1 MPAQIPSKSSR
12 GRLYVVAT
20 PIGNL
25 EDLTF
30 RALKTLREVDVI
42 ACEDTRHT
50 RKLLNHYELKKRL
63 LSYFQPREKHQSRI
77 ILELL
82 KQGQEVALVSD
93 AGTPGISD
101 PGYPLIQRAL
111 EEGIEIVPVPGASA
125 LTAAL
130 SAAGLPTH
138 RVLFLGFP
146 PPKPQA
152 TRALLRSLKE
162 EPSTL
167 VFYLPARRLS
177 SFLESVQDALGG
189 RLVVMARELTKLH
202 EEFLRGRPGELLE
215 NLQGRAIRG
224 EVTLLVEGLSR
235 KNQQNKSQ
243 HA

>member
-1 MPAQIPSKSSR
+1 MQAQLPSTAAR

-30 RALKTLREVDVI
+30 RALKTLQEVDVI
-42 ACEDTRHT
+42 ACEDTRQT
-50 RKLLNHYELKKRL
+50 RKLLNHYDLKKRL
-63 LSYFQPREKHQSRI
+63 MSYFQPREKHQSRS

-82 KQGQEVALVSD
+82 KQGQDVALVSD

-111 EEGIEIVPVPGASA
+111 EEDIEIVPIPGASA

-130 SAAGLPTH
+130 CAAGLPTH

-146 PPKPQA
+146 PPKAQA
-152 TRALLRSLKE
+152 TRTILRSLRDE
-162 EPSTL
+162 TATL

-177 SFLESVQDALGG
+177 SFLESLLEELGS
-189 RLVVMARELTKLH
+189 RRVVMARELTKLH
-202 EEFLRGRPGELLE
+202 EEFMRGMPDELLE
-215 NLQGRAIRG
+215 RLQGRTVRG

-235 KNQQNKSQ
+235 KNRHK
-243 HA
+243 